1 MFATPCI
8 NSSNPRKEVFDGQ
21 REAGCRD
28 ARLHSTYVRTH
39 SDFALGICHQR
50 LRSTNTGSSQVAG
63 RTGTR
68 RSSPRCSTG
77 VSLIHH
83 PHPVLVARRVADHA
97 PDAVAVGLRLGE
109 SLDNTTM
116 PQLSSRRIRGRRRR
130 RRSCTTP
137 PAAASRRYRASPTA
151 AGRRSR
157 ALRPRA
163 RGPSRHAA
171 GRMPPSAS
179 PPGTTS
185 RRYPPPSPAL
195 RDLARKRAPR
205 PGPRGGAPTA
215 AGDRCFRRNSSTV

>member
-77 VSLIHH
+77 VTLIHH
-83 PHPVLVARRVADHA
+83 PHPVLVARRAADHA

-116 PQLSSRRIRGRRRR
+116 PQLSSRRG
-130 RRSCTTP
+130 
-137 PAAASRRYRASPTA
+137 
-151 AGRRSR
+151 RSR
-157 ALRPRA
+157 ARCGVTPV
-163 RGPSRHAA
+163 RGPPGGIPRRQVSAFERW
-171 GRMPPSAS
+171 REDPSDLVEQVPVYPGAS
-179 PPGTTS
+179 
-185 RRYPPPSPAL
+185 
-195 RDLARKRAPR
+195 APV
-205 PGPRGGAPTA
+205 A
-215 AGDRCFRRNSSTV
+215 V

>member
-97 PDAVAVGLRLGE
+97 PDAMMRSPSACASASRLTILRCRSSHPDVSVGGDAAEGLALPHRRPHPGVTAHLRLPPE
-109 SLDNTTM
+109 EDRAHYARQREVHLAA
-116 PQLSSRRIRGRRRR
+116 PQAGCRLVHRHQGRRADGIHRHRR
-130 RRSCTTP
+130 P
-137 PAAASRRYRASPTA
+137 
-151 AGRRSR
+151 
-157 ALRPRA
+157 
-163 RGPSRHAA
+163 
-171 GRMPPSAS
+171 
-179 PPGTTS
+179 
-185 RRYPPPSPAL
+185 
-195 RDLARKRAPR
+195 
-205 PGPRGGAPTA
+205 
-215 AGDRCFRRNSSTV
+215 FEI